1 MSTLWRRE
9 VDKARIN
16 QNAMSLLKQ
25 SRSKN
30 CDTLFDE
37 DKVENIFKKKKKSV
51 EKRDIEVEV
60 KMLDKG
66 DARVKLGIG
75 KCAFVCLSFCLLF
88 KVEMLVKLWIGRCA
102 GNSF

>member
-1 MSTLWRRE
+1 MQRASWNKVE
-9 VDKARIN
+9 VDK
-16 QNAMSLLKQ
+16 
-25 SRSKN
+25 SKN
-30 CDTLFDE
+30 CDSTLFWRRQSGE
-37 DKVENIFKKKKKSV
+37 HIETKKKSI

-75 KCAFVCLSFCLLF
+75 KCAFVFLSFRLLD
-88 KVEMLVKLWIGRCA
+88 KVEMLVKRWIGRCA